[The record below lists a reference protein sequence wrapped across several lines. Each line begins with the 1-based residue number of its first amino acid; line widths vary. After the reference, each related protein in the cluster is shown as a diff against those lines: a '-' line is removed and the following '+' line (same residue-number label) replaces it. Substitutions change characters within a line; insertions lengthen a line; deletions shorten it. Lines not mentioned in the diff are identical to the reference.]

1 MGIRGRMMT
10 VKITTGTMYRADHVG
25 SLLRP
30 AEVLRAH
37 ADYKEQRISQDE
49 LRAIEDRAILAA
61 LDFQKEAGVDVYS
74 DGEYR
79 RGNWAGDFAAAVDGY
94 VQGEPPIKFNWRLPE
109 GISKDEEAA
118 AWEAMKTMPQ
128 QAGMIIGERLR
139 RRHRLTEHEV
149 RFLKEHVPGPAFKIT
164 MPATSYIVARGWKP
178 GVTDKVYPT
187 RWELV
192 QDVAKVTGAEIQ
204 ALAADGVPY

>member
-37 ADYKEQRISQDE
+37 ADYKEQRISHDE

-61 LDFQKEAGVDVYS
+61 LDLQKEAGVDVYS

-94 VQGEPPIKFNWRLPE
+94 VYGELPIRFEWRMPE
-109 GISKDEEAA
+109 GISKEEEEAA
-118 AWEAMKTMPQ
+118 REAIRHMPYQ
-128 QAGMIIGERLR
+128 SGMII
-139 RRHRLTEHEV
+139 
-149 RFLKEHVPGPAFKIT
+149 
-164 MPATSYIVARGWKP
+164 
-178 GVTDKVYPT
+178 
-187 RWELV
+187 
-192 QDVAKVTGAEIQ
+192 
-204 ALAADGVPY
+204 